1 MSNSYSSH
9 LESGSGTRIDASNS
23 GKSASA
29 YRTISEV
36 ATGLNVP
43 QHVLRF
49 WESKFPQISPL
60 KRGGGRR
67 YYRPEDVQLIGN
79 IKELLYTQGMT
90 IKGVQKLLR
99 EHRRASHA
107 RPPSTISAPGL
118 MPASPF
124 SAAVRMTTAVNSAV
138 AAEPVG
144 AAKGLAVQ
152 SVAEAGCPEAAVVHA
167 MADSLVHAASA
178 GHVAGARGAF
188 EQVGVAEGGGGNAAP
203 EETGGQG
210 RLGFSAATQGG
221 RAVFSVQKVE
231 ALAAILSELKQ
242 MRDILRNDD

>member
-9 LESGSGTRIDASNS
+9 LESGSGARIEVSNS

-36 ATGLNVP
+36 ASGLNVP

-118 MPASPF
+118 MPVSPF
-124 SAAVRMTTAVNSAV
+124 SAAVRVTTAVNSAV
-138 AAEPVG
+138 VAEPVED
-144 AAKGLAVQ
+144 AKELVVQ
-152 SVAEAGCPEAAVVHA
+152 NAAEAGSPTAVVVHA
-167 MADSLVHAASA
+167 MADSLVHAAS
-178 GHVAGARGAF
+178 ARGAF

-221 RAVFSVQKVE
+221 GAVFSVQKVE